1 MRTGDKSKCDRDVI
15 HHRPNDLAAAE
26 QASSDDPISAFAA
39 GKGDASLIAELISD
53 DDTALEKFVLDHMPW
68 MTAIAEHLLADPVLA
83 EDCVQEA
90 FFNTLRKIADFEE
103 HSGLKSRLCHIVV
116 IQALKKLQAM
126 NNQSQVPFDD
136 ALLATQQRHIKCGEP
151 AGQPTAQNKS
161 RQLDDRCEFVITK
174 FNDLPEM
181 YRLIIQFRDI
191 DQRPAREAAE
201 LLRISEEVAELRLH
215 KARIALYELLKP
227 LLKG

>member
-1 MRTGDKSKCDRDVI
+1 MDVI
-15 HHRPNDLAAAE
+15 HHRPNDLAAVE
-26 QASSDDPISAFAA
+26 QASSDDPISAFTA

-126 NNQSQVPFDD
+126 NNHSQTPFDD
-136 ALLATQQRHIKCGEP
+136 ALPAPQQSHIDCRGS
-151 AGQPTAQNKS
+151 ADQPTTHNQN

-174 FNDLPEM
+174 FNDLPES

-191 DQRPAREAAE
+191 DQRPTREAAE